1 MTDKPSFPSLEI
13 LRSTLKSLQGTNLPE
28 GARMTVSESM
38 EQLSKVEVE
47 MENLVQAA
55 QEANQARA
63 KFVSVVTH
71 ELRLPLT
78 SIKGY
83 TDLLRQGIVG
93 GVNDQQKNFLSII
106 RNNVERM
113 SALISDLSD
122 LSHIQSGRLKLQ
134 PKRTTVQAVIEE
146 AMNSSKSKFEEKN
159 QILEV
164 QLPVET
170 IDLEVDQGRLV
181 QVINYLLSNANKYTP
196 PDGKVLLSGF
206 RSEDAVRIEITDT
219 GIGISADDQARLFS
233 AFFRSEDEAV
243 REHPGWGLALH
254 VARLLVEL
262 MDGEIGAKS
271 EFRKGS
277 TFWLSI
283 PRGIEG

>member
-1 MTDKPSFPSLEI
+1 MTDKSLSHSLEA
-13 LRSTLKSLQGTNLPE
+13 LRTLLETLQDVELPE
-28 GARMTVSESM
+28 KARTTILESLN
-38 EQLSKVEVE
+38 QLSNIQAE
-47 MENLVQAA
+47 MNNLA
-55 QEANQARA
+55 QTAQDANQARA

-93 GVNDQQKNFLSII
+93 PVNDQQKNFLAII

-134 PKRTTVQAVIEE
+134 PKNTTVQAVIEE
-146 AMNSSKSKFEEKN
+146 ATDSLKAKFEEKN
-159 QILEV
+159 QTLELQVPTEPINLHVDHGRVV
-164 QLPVET
+164 Q
-170 IDLEVDQGRLV
+170 I
-181 QVINYLLSNANKYTP
+181 INYLLSNANKYTP
-196 PDGKVLLSGF
+196 VEGKIILHVFKTG
-206 RSEDAVRIEITDT
+206 ANMQIEVTDT
-219 GIGISADDQARLFS
+219 GIGINAEDQARLFS

-254 VARLLVEL
+254 VAQLLVKL
-262 MDGEIGAKS
+262 MQGEIGANS

-277 TFWLSI
+277 TFWFSI
-283 PRGIEG
+283 PTGGDE